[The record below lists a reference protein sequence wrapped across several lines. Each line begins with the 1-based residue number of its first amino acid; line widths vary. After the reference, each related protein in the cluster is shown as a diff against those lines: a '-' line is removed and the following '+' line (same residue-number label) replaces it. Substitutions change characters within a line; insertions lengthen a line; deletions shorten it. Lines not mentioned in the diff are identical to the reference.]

1 MLGDDLPKLKLESL
15 FPRNIEDLSVSD
27 LGEYVIELQEEIT
40 RVELDIISKKASKD
54 AAASFF
60 K

>member
-1 MLGDDLPKLKLESL
+1 MFDDLPKAKPESV
-15 FPRNIEDLSVSD
+15 FPRNIEDISVSD
-27 LGEYVIELQEEIT
+27 LQKYICELEDEIA
-40 RVELDIISKKASKD
+40 RVKSDIKKKKASKD